1 MTNFSTIKIEII
13 DRIAILSLNRPEK
26 LNAMNFQMIHE
37 LIDCTKD
44 ISTNE
49 EIKCL
54 ILRGEG
60 KAFCSGADLSS
71 GEKKWKDTEES
82 LIKGYWPIFDNII
95 SMPKPVISSVRGAAA
110 GIGSAYSMACD
121 LTIMSKKSY
130 LLQPFSNIGLIPD
143 GGSHWLLY
151 NMLGYKKAYQ
161 IAIENERISAEEC
174 LNIGL
179 ANKVVEQ
186 CEKESEFKFLYND
199 KTSLFKKIETI
210 AKELYRASEVVADSK
225 IRDQLKNFEES
236 GYQSLPICIA
246 KTQYS
251 FSTDPNLKG
260 APSGHVL
267 PIREV
272 RLSSG
277 AEFIVVVC
285 GAIMTMPGL
294 PKVPAADKIRIND
307 KGETEG
313 LF

>member
-26 LNAMNFQMIHE
+26 FNAMNFQMIHE

-60 KAFCSGADLSS
+60 KAFCYGADLSS

-179 ANKVVEQ
+179 ANKVVEDQ
-186 CEKESEFKFLYND
+186 SLEEKTIEWAQKISKQSFQSLVYSKKIMRDVSDKSFLE
-199 KTSLFKKIETI
+199 TFKKEAEIQKKLSGSPDNLEGVKAFIE
-210 AKELYRASEVVADSK
+210 KR
-225 IRDQLKNFEES
+225 N
-236 GYQSLPICIA
+236 
-246 KTQYS
+246 
-251 FSTDPNLKG
+251 
-260 APSGHVL
+260 
-267 PIREV
+267 
-272 RLSSG
+272 
-277 AEFIVVVC
+277 
-285 GAIMTMPGL
+285 
-294 PKVPAADKIRIND
+294 PKFK
-307 KGETEG
+307 
-313 LF
+313 